1 MKLFSSKYSD
11 NALSFGLF
19 LLRIAMGGLM
29 IPVGYNKLKN
39 FSGMRT
45 AFPDPF
51 HIGSTTSLSLVVFAE
66 FFCAVLIVLGLL
78 TRFATIPLIIT
89 MLVVIIWVN
98 KWVLTGGERGE
109 LMIPV
114 LFVSG
119 YLTLLFT
126 GPGKFSLD
134 RAIGK

>member
-1 MKLFSSKYSD
+1 MKLFSSRYSD

-29 IPVGYNKLKN
+29 IPVGYNKLTGFAKMKG
-39 FSGMRT
+39 F
-45 AFPDPF
+45 FPDPF
-51 HIGSTTSLSLVVFAE
+51 HIGSTTSLGLVVFAE

-89 MLVVIIWVN
+89 MLVVVIYVN
-98 KWVLTGGERGE
+98 KGVLTGGQFGE
-109 LMIPV
+109 KMIPV
-114 LFVSG
+114 LFLSG

-134 RAIGK
+134 RSIGK